1 MELKSKYFKDLADLI
16 NEKNKL
22 VSDDRNRAERE
33 RMIRNFYNGQPTM
46 TEEEAKEEGREEITN
61 HLLGHKAIEKLEGRI
76 FNIYASPGPFID
88 IKIDTNSPELDSV
101 WSVEMS
107 KDVCKAIRKSNE
119 FAFIWRS
126 VSGELNLTGRAPLIF
141 DSPLGWCPEFCPKML
156 IPRGTAPVARRIPYA
171 FVPREMTLANL
182 EDLKAKAGLG
192 GGHINGPAIE
202 ELIEKLKEQVT
213 NGSKTTAPSDPAG
226 GFAAGVSVTQQE
238 VFNSSRKT
246 TVDVWWFYELNHKE
260 DGEITV
266 SATLFSEAI
275 AGTAA
280 SGSQPAKP
288 GVDARLLGS
297 IPDMIDAPESWAHLM
312 VLDSEIGGVK
322 TFDASKGKAELSYAS
337 DLDTEEMLNVMI
349 EGDKAR
355 AMPRFQEEADANR
368 DEILAWNPNDD
379 SIVPKGIKE
388 FNLRGN
394 GQHLMTPIGLLRNNA
409 AGFSDDQASN
419 IGGMS
424 QLRVQ
429 ALRSQQLAAEAET
442 LRMADIYMSADGV
455 MEEIVNRFCTAD
467 ISNKRC
473 PGYNDIAWFRQQMKM
488 KGIPYKELAEKSYGR
503 FMHMEVKCRRLSG
516 GGLMDQQQASAEF
529 LMKNIGAYPPES
541 RPMIMKRA
549 TLYFTG
555 DADLAEELVKI
566 PPMVINGQK
575 LTAENER
582 DTIFARAATGQ
593 PLPVNADDIDQD
605 HVPVHLVDLEAKLL
619 ENELQPWDML
629 DAAQFLNL
637 HRHTAMHIQR
647 MLSVDHSMKEA
658 QDYIA
663 PLQQLATQGDAI
675 ISKLQEQQAAQQQAA
690 GGGEPMTQKEQADV
704 QLKAGQLQLDQQK
717 LQLKA
722 ADQQGVQ
729 QQRDARTQLA
739 ARSQALKEGM
749 AAHKVQSDRIKALGQ
764 ALKGGA

>member
-1 MELKSKYFKDLADLI
+1 MELKSKYFDCLADLI

-22 VSDDRNRAERE
+22 VTDDSNRSERE
-33 RMIRNFYNGQPTM
+33 RVIRNFYNGQPTM

-61 HLLGHKAIEKLEGRI
+61 HLLGHKAISKLEGRI
-76 FNIYASPGPFID
+76 FNIYAAPGPFIE
-88 IKIDTNSPELDSV
+88 IKIDTDSPELDTK
-101 WSVEMS
+101 WSLEMS
-107 KDVCKAIRKSNE
+107 KDISKAIRESNE

-156 IPRGTAPVARRIPYA
+156 IPRGTAPVSRRIPYA

-182 EDLKAKAGLG
+182 EDLKNKAGLG
-192 GGHINGPAIE
+192 GGHINGPGVD
-202 ELIEKLKEQVT
+202 ELITKLKEQVADG
-213 NGSKTTAPSDPAG
+213 NKTTAPSDPSG
-226 GFAAGVSVTQQE
+226 GFASGISVTQKE

-246 TVDVWWFYELNHKE
+246 TVDVWWFYELDHKD

-280 SGSQPAKP
+280 TGTKPAKP
-288 GVDARLLGS
+288 GVDARLLGH
-297 IPDMIDAPESWAHLM
+297 IPDMIKTPESWAHLM

-322 TFDASKGKAELSYAS
+322 TFDASKGLAELSYAS

-355 AMPRFQEEADANR
+355 AIPRFQEEDGANR
-368 DEILAWNPNDD
+368 DEILAWNPNDT
-379 SIVPKGIKE
+379 SVVPKGIRE
-388 FNLRGN
+388 FNLRAN

-409 AGFSDDQASN
+409 AGFTDDQASN
-419 IGGMS
+419 TGGQS

-429 ALRSQQLAAEAET
+429 ALRAQQLASESET
-442 LRMADIYMSADGV
+442 LRMSDIYMSADGV
-455 MEEIVNRFCTAD
+455 MKEIVNRFCTAD

-488 KGIPYKELAEKSYGR
+488 KGIPFAELAEKSYGR
-503 FMHMEVKCRRLSG
+503 FIHMEVKCRRLSG
-516 GGLMDQQQASAEF
+516 GGLLDQQQQSAEF

-541 RPMIMKRA
+541 RPTIMKRA

-555 DADLAEELVKI
+555 DVDLADELVKI
-566 PPMVINGQK
+566 PSMVINSQK

-593 PLPVNADDIDQD
+593 PLPVNPDDIDQD
-605 HVPVHLVDLEAKLL
+605 HLPVHLVDLEAKLL
-619 ENELQPWDML
+619 ENNLQPWDML
-629 DAAQFLNL
+629 DAAQFMNL
-637 HRHTAMHIQR
+637 HKHASMHIER

-658 QDYIA
+658 QDFVA
-663 PLQQLATQGDAI
+663 PLQELATQGDAI
-675 ISKLQEQQAAQQQAA
+675 IAQLQEQQAAQQEAA
-690 GGGEPMTQKEQADV
+690 GGGAPMTQKEQADV

-739 ARSQALKEGM
+739 ARNQALKEGM
-749 AAHKVQSDRIKALGQ
+749 AAHKIQSDRIKALSTL
-764 ALKGGA
+764 AKGGD